1 MNEENERFA
10 DFLNS
15 YYCSKIMWENKLM
28 IYIETANIDYDNLN
42 INKSIYDFIL
52 AQQDDSKKLLG
63 ANFSF
68 GGNFQQY
75 VKTYLSGIDLQ
86 NDDKLDLLTNKSSK
100 YLFY

>member
-1 MNEENERFA
+1 
-10 DFLNS
+10 
-15 YYCSKIMWENKLM
+15 M

-75 VKTYLSGIDLQ
+75 VKTYLSGIDMQ
-86 NDDKLDLLTNKSSK
+86 NDNKLDLLTNKSSK